1 MDQIAELVKAVKGKN
16 AKKVMIQ
23 LPEGIKVR
31 AQEISEC
38 LEREGIESMVSLEP
52 CYGACDLRDHE
63 ASLLGCDLLVHAG
76 HSDFG
81 VKTPFP
87 VLYFPWF
94 LDIDP
99 IPALSGNLKKL
110 EKYGKIGLIT
120 SVNHLPAL
128 EKAKNFLEANGKQCF
143 IGEGRYN
150 PGQILGC
157 DIRAALNVENK
168 VDCFLFIGTGKF
180 HYLGVGLKRDL
191 PLLSLDLERM
201 EIYETESEK
210 LKFLKQR
217 IIAMELAK
225 DSHKFGILL
234 SSKEGQAYV
243 SSALGIKKRLKELGK
258 EAVIFVMDTI
268 TQDKIFFTKVDCFI
282 NCACP
287 RISVEDRGMYKK
299 PLIGIDEFWEVL
311 GKGKLNIIEP
321 LIGKSA

>member
-1 MDQIAELVKAVKGKN
+1 MDQIAGLVNEVKQKK

-23 LPEGIKVR
+23 LPEGIKIR
-31 AQEISEC
+31 AQEISER
-38 LEREGIESMVSLEP
+38 LEKEGVESMVSLEP

-63 ASLLGCDLLVHAG
+63 ARLLGCDLLVHVG

-81 VKTPFP
+81 VKTAFP

-94 LDIDP
+94 IDIDP
-99 IPALSGNLKKL
+99 IPTLKKNMKKL
-110 EKYGKIGLIT
+110 ENYGKIGLI
-120 SVNHLPAL
+120 SSINHLPAL
-128 EKAKNFLEANGKQCF
+128 EKVKGFLENNGKTCF
-143 IGEGRYN
+143 IGSGRHN
-150 PGQILGC
+150 PGQVLGC
-157 DIRAALNVENK
+157 DIRAALNIENK

-180 HYLGVGLKRDL
+180 HYLGVGLKRDV

-201 EIYETESEK
+201 ELYETGNERE
-210 LKFLKQR
+210 KFLKQR
-217 IIAMELAK
+217 IISMELAK
-225 DSHKFGILL
+225 DSYKFGILL

-243 SSALGIKKRLKELGK
+243 SSALGIKKRLKELK
-258 EAVIFVMDTI
+258 KDAVIFVMDTI

-299 PLIGIDEFWEVL
+299 PLIGIDEFWDVF

-321 LIGKSA
+321 LIGKSC

>member
-1 MDQIAELVKAVKGKN
+1 MEQITALVKAVKERG
-16 AKKVMIQ
+16 ATKVMIQ

-31 AQEISEC
+31 AQEISEF
-38 LEREGIESMVSLEP
+38 LEKEGIESMVSLEP

-63 ASLLGCDLLVHAG
+63 ARLLGCDLLVHVG
-76 HSDFG
+76 HSNFG

-99 IPALSGNLKKL
+99 IPALSDNLKKL
-110 EKYGKIGLIT
+110 EKYKKIGLIT

-128 EKAKNFLEANGKQCF
+128 EKVKQFLEKNGKQCF
-143 IGEGRYN
+143 IGDGRHN

-157 DIRAALNVENK
+157 DIRAALNVENN

-201 EIYETESEK
+201 EIYETEGEK

-287 RISVEDRGMYKK
+287 RISIEDRSMYKK
-299 PLIGIDEFWEVL
+299 PLIGIDEFWEVF

>member
-1 MDQIAELVKAVKGKN
+1 MGNIEELVSEVKKQG

-23 LPEGIKVR
+23 LPEGIKIR
-31 AQEISEC
+31 AQEISEQ
-38 LEREGIESMVSLEP
+38 LEKHGIESMVSLEP

-63 ASLLGCDLLVHAG
+63 ARLLGCDLLVHVG

-81 VKTPFP
+81 VKTAFP

-99 IPALSGNLKKL
+99 IPTLEKSLKKL
-110 EKYGKIGLIT
+110 EKYRRIGLIT
-120 SVNHLPAL
+120 SINHLPAL
-128 EKAKNFLEANGKQCF
+128 ERAKSFLESKGKECF
-143 IGEGRYN
+143 IGSGRYN
-150 PGQILGC
+150 AGQVLGC
-157 DIRAALNVENK
+157 DIRAALNVESN

-201 EIYETESEK
+201 ELYETENEK
-210 LKFLKQR
+210 EKFLKQR

-243 SSALGIKKRLKELGK
+243 SSALGIKKRLKELRK

-287 RISVEDRGMYKK
+287 RIAIEDRSMYKK
-299 PLIGIDEFWEVL
+299 PLIGIDEFWEVF
-311 GKGKLNIIEP
+311 GKGKLSIIEP